1 VTNGPEISDA
11 VVEHLGGRP
20 LVLRATPRHG
30 CCGGR
35 ALVPVAEPGPP
46 SDPAAYLR
54 TEVGPVTCFVDP
66 RLDDERHAWRVEL
79 VGFGRWRRLQ
89 LEGAH
94 GIDPEGPAE
103 DREAD
108 DVSEEHHDA

>member
-1 VTNGPEISDA
+1 VSNGPGISDA
-11 VVEHLGGRP
+11 VVEHLDGRP
-20 LVLRATPRHG
+20 LVLRASHRQG

-46 SDPAAYLR
+46 SDPAAYLCVG
-54 TEVGPVTCFVDP
+54 VGPVTCFIDP

-89 LEGAH
+89 LDGAH
-94 GIDPEGPAE
+94 GIDPDDRSEEGP
-103 DREAD
+103 
-108 DVSEEHHDA
+108 DA